1 MKKQQIDS
9 MYRRVCFAEQ
19 SLASVCIKTSKTI
32 FWLALSIA
40 IRLPDHSLGSN
51 AQKEL
56 RRLKSTHVPQKKEK
70 IQVHPMSIMMI
81 SKFNSMTCQ

>member
-9 MYRRVCFAEQ
+9 MYRRVCSAKQ
-19 SLASVCIKTSKTI
+19 SFASVCIKTSKTI

-56 RRLKSTHVPQKKEK
+56 RRLKSTHAHQKKRKDSSPPYEHHDD
-70 IQVHPMSIMMI
+70 Q
-81 SKFNSMTCQ
+81 